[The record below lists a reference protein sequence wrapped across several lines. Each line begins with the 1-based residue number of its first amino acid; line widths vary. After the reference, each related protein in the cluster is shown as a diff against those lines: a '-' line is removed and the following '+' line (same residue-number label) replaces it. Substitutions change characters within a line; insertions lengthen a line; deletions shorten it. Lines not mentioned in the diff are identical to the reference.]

1 MGGET
6 MIDMNSNSELSIT
19 KRALTHEQNR
29 SEALAERVLELESEL
44 RTLQLKLAAKY
55 AAEVDDN

>member
-1 MGGET
+1 